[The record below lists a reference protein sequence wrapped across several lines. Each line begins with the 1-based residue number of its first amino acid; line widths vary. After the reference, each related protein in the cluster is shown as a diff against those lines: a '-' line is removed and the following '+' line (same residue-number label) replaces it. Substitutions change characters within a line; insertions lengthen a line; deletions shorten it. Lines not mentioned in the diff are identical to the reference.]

1 MNDKEFAFT
10 DRDFSRVRKMVYD
23 FAGINLNESKRNLVY
38 NRLVKR
44 IRFLNLPSFN
54 DYLGYVERNPDEEF
68 VHLINAI
75 TTNLT
80 FFFRENHHFE
90 YLANTVIPQLLIDK
104 AQTRKIRIWSAGCS
118 TGEEP
123 YSLAMVL
130 KENVPADWDAK
141 VIATDLD
148 TNVIETGRKG
158 VYPLDRL
165 KGVELARKRRWF
177 LKGKGAQAGMVK
189 ARSELQSIIE
199 FSQLNLMDSS
209 WAIESQVDVIFC
221 RNVVIYFDAPTQKRL
236 FDRFADR
243 LPMDGKLFVG
253 HSESLHGI
261 SDRFSL
267 LGKTVYQKSY

>member
-1 MNDKEFAFT
+1 MNDKEFTFT
-10 DRDFSRVRKMVYD
+10 DRDFNRVRKMVYD

-44 IRFLNLPSFN
+44 IRFLKHTSFN
-54 DYLGYVERNPDEEF
+54 DYLGYVERHPDEEF

-130 KENVPADWDAK
+130 KEKVPDDWDAK

-148 TNVIETGRKG
+148 TNVIETGRRG
-158 VYPLDRL
+158 VYPDRTL
-165 KGVELARKRRWF
+165 ERG
-177 LKGKGAQAGMVK
+177 G
-189 ARSELQSIIE
+189 
-199 FSQLNLMDSS
+199 
-209 WAIESQVDVIFC
+209 
-221 RNVVIYFDAPTQKRL
+221 
-236 FDRFADR
+236 
-243 LPMDGKLFVG
+243 FV
-253 HSESLHGI
+253 
-261 SDRFSL
+261 
-267 LGKTVYQKSY
+267 